1 MPFLRGWAHLPA
13 QDRGET
19 AGFVVLTNDRWN
31 HTMSSVGV
39 VPIRSRVM
47 PFDLPFS
54 VPLPNG
60 DAVVASRL
68 VSLDERDPKRSLLG
82 PANGSLDPALLAAVE
97 DKLRDFLQ
105 LPQLVKQS
113 PQVLRPLGN
122 ASAYAVWGQI
132 YLAGPRIEEERK
144 RRIVVSPSS
153 WNAVSDLATLVRTT
167 TSFDRYGPE
176 FPKIQ
181 GGSVRACCGDATT
194 MQLHSVML
202 NPRDRPV
209 PSTSI
214 MTDMQAIARG
224 LTVAYGLEASLRR
237 VGGEVA
243 PPDRA

>member
-82 PANGSLDPALLAAVE
+82 PANGSL
-97 DKLRDFLQ
+97 
-105 LPQLVKQS
+105 
-113 PQVLRPLGN
+113 
-122 ASAYAVWGQI
+122 
-132 YLAGPRIEEERK
+132 
-144 RRIVVSPSS
+144 
-153 WNAVSDLATLVRTT
+153 
-167 TSFDRYGPE
+167 
-176 FPKIQ
+176 
-181 GGSVRACCGDATT
+181 GGSVRACRGDATT

-209 PSTSI
+209 PSTST